1 LGYILA
7 AFCKKPSGNPA
18 QEELAKL
25 LTAEQGKPL
34 AEARGEIAYS
44 AAFLEW
50 FSEES
55 RRIYGEVV
63 SGVAN
68 SKQGPIL
75 QNTVSVEKNSDKF
88 SFLNGGQIS
97 AKK

>member
-1 LGYILA
+1 M
-7 AFCKKPSGNPA
+7 
-18 QEELAKL
+18 

-44 AAFLEW
+44 AGFLEW

-63 SGVAN
+63 SGVTN
-68 SKQGPIL
+68 TKQMVFIREPIGVAAMI
-75 QNTVSVEKNSDKF
+75 TPWYVIFVSF
-88 SFLNGGQIS
+88 STSQ
-97 AKK
+97 

>member
-1 LGYILA
+1 M
-7 AFCKKPSGNPA
+7 
-18 QEELAKL
+18 

-44 AAFLEW
+44 AGFLEW

-63 SGVAN
+63 SGVTN
-68 SKQGPIL
+68 TKQMVFIREPIGVAAMITPWYVL
-75 QNTVSVEKNSDKF
+75 FT
-88 SFLNGGQIS
+88 FLYDF
-97 AKK
+97 AEFRHT

>member
-1 LGYILA
+1 M
-7 AFCKKPSGNPA
+7 
-18 QEELAKL
+18 

-44 AAFLEW
+44 AGFLEW

-63 SGVAN
+63 SGVTN
-68 SKQGPIL
+68 TKQMVFIQEPIGVAAMITPW
-75 QNTVSVEKNSDKF
+75 QVSLST
-88 SFLNGGQIS
+88 SQ
-97 AKK
+97 